1 MSEIDTV
8 YQDPAPS
15 EIVQDLT
22 DAPAAVP
29 PLPVVAAEPLNVR
42 ELPSRQSGLQCYD
55 LTTTL
60 AVQILGR
67 DPRRK
72 RAVVTG
78 FTTQAT
84 CRGARMGPTQAGAL
98 SGYAFLFPSAL
109 AAGGF
114 PAILEIGSEDELW
127 AVADTQVCTLS
138 VINEQWAD

>member
-1 MSEIDTV
+1 MTAEEL

-22 DAPAAVP
+22 DHPADVP
-29 PLPVVAAEPLNVR
+29 PLPIVAAEPLNVR
-42 ELPSRQSGLQCYD
+42 EVPSRAAGWQSYD

-60 AVQILGR
+60 AVQILSR

-72 RAVVTG
+72 RAVITG
-78 FTTQAT
+78 FTAQAT
-84 CRGARMGPTQAGAL
+84 CKGARMGPTQAGAT

-114 PAILEIGSEDELW
+114 PAILELGSEDELW
-127 AVADTQVCTLS
+127 AIADTQVCTIS
-138 VINEQWAD
+138 VINEQWAE

>member
-1 MSEIDTV
+1 MSEQT

-15 EIVQDLT
+15 EIVQDLV

-55 LTTTL
+55 LTTSL
-60 AVQILGR
+60 AVQVLGR

-72 RAVVTG
+72 RAVIMG

-84 CRGARMGPTQAGAL
+84 CRGARLGPTQAGAT
-98 SGYAFLFPSAL
+98 SGYAALFPAAL

-114 PAILEIGSEDELW
+114 PAILELGSEDELW
-127 AVADTQVCTLS
+127 AIADTQTCTLS
-138 VINEQWAD
+138 VINEQWAE